1 MDSLNLSK
9 VNFTNRADVV
19 DPGVTIFNPKFSHV
33 STLRGADRLIGT
45 STLDGDFGLGILVG
59 VEANNFDL
67 LIKSTEFTANANLTA
82 QGIDNEGIINTNRGN
97 DLVKGTAIANISAT
111 TSTVSQVIAIAET
124 ADTKVINNVFA
135 SLDIQATAY
144 GIDNSGGKINTNQGD
159 DRVNGEIN
167 GSLSAIATATADA
180 SAIVEAI
187 AGAPMS
193 DNLQAFAN
201 AIATSFTTATISA
214 TAINNRSGSL
224 NTGKGND
231 TINAKATSSTSTFA
245 GTSSSTF
252 SSAPPENQALAMA
265 VADAVAETS
274 DLAIAIENTEGRLR
288 TGKGADM
295 IQATAE
301 ASELAL
307 AVDNTKGYIT
317 LDQGKDIIEA
327 TAKASELAIAIGNAG
342 GRLRTGKGADRID
355 ATAEASELAIAIGN
369 AEGRLRTGKGAD
381 TIHAIIEAADL
392 GIAIDNTKGYI
403 TLDQGKDTIE
413 ATAKAS
419 GQAIAIGNAEGRL
432 RTGKGADTIL
442 ATAEAADLAIAIE
455 NTGGTIRTG
464 KGADTILAQATG
476 AESYGIFGGTI
487 DLGNGNDFLM
497 AGTFGGGISIDAGS
511 GDDWVEGFGDAKVYG
526 GQGFDT
532 LSLGSYSI
540 ENFLDNDNG
549 NNISFGA
556 NSDVSFNLDG
566 ITLNATGFEQ
576 FNFADDVTYT
586 YDQLAT
592 V

>member
-45 STLDGDFGLGILVG
+45 STLNGDFGLGILVG

-67 LIKSTEFTANANLTA
+67 LIKSTEFTANANITA

-144 GIDNSGGKINTNQGD
+144 GIDNSGGKINTNQGN

-252 SSAPPENQALAMA
+252 SSALPESQALALA
-265 VADAVAETS
+265 VAEAVAETF
-274 DLAIAIENTEGRLR
+274 DIAIAIDNRGGMIFTGRGR
-288 TGKGADM
+288 DM
-295 IQATAE
+295 IHATAKALAKAITINNRGGMIFTGRGRDMIHATTEASTKALTIDNRGGMIFTGRGRDMIHATAE
-301 ASELAL
+301 AF
-307 AVDNTKGYIT
+307 
-317 LDQGKDIIEA
+317 DIA
-327 TAKASELAIAIGNAG
+327 
-342 GRLRTGKGADRID
+342 
-355 ATAEASELAIAIGN
+355 
-369 AEGRLRTGKGAD
+369 
-381 TIHAIIEAADL
+381 
-392 GIAIDNTKGYI
+392 IAIDNRGGMIFTGRGRDMI
-403 TLDQGKDTIE
+403 H
-413 ATAKAS
+413 AMAKAS
-419 GQAIAIGNAEGRL
+419 TKAIAIDNRGGMIFTGRG
-432 RTGKGADTIL
+432 RDMIH
-442 ATAEAADLAIAIE
+442 
-455 NTGGTIRTG
+455 
-464 KGADTILAQATG
+464 AQATG
-476 AESYGIFGGTI
+476 AESYGIYGGNILT
-487 DLGNGNDFLM
+487 G
-497 AGTFGGGISIDAGS
+497 AGADEVKASSFGGGVKIRMGR
-511 GDDWVEGFGDAKVYG
+511 GDDLVEGFGDAEVYG
-526 GQGFDT
+526 GKGVDT
-532 LSLGSYSI
+532 LSLGSYSREDFHI
-540 ENFLDNDNG
+540 C
-549 NNISFGA
+549 FGA

-566 ITLNATGFEQ
+566 ITLNSTGFEQ
-576 FNFADDVTYT
+576 FNFAGDVTYT

>member
-45 STLDGDFGLGILVG
+45 STLNGDFGLGILVG

-67 LIKSTEFTANANLTA
+67 LIKSTEFTANANITA

-144 GIDNSGGKINTNQGD
+144 GIDNSGGKINTNQGN

-224 NTGKGND
+224 NTGNGND

-252 SSAPPENQALAMA
+252 SSALPESQALALA
-265 VADAVAETS
+265 VAEAVAETF
-274 DLAIAIENTEGRLR
+274 DIAIAIDNRGGMIFTGRGR
-288 TGKGADM
+288 DM
-295 IQATAE
+295 IHATAE
-301 ASELAL
+301 AL
-307 AVDNTKGYIT
+307 
-317 LDQGKDIIEA
+317 
-327 TAKASELAIAIGNAG
+327 AKAITIDNRG
-342 GRLRTGKGADRID
+342 GMIFTGRGRDMIH
-355 ATAEASELAIAIGN
+355 ATAEAFDIA
-369 AEGRLRTGKGAD
+369 
-381 TIHAIIEAADL
+381 
-392 GIAIDNTKGYI
+392 IAIDNRGGMIFTGRGRDMI
-403 TLDQGKDTIE
+403 H
-413 ATAKAS
+413 AMAKAS
-419 GQAIAIGNAEGRL
+419 TKAIAIDNRGGMIFTGRG
-432 RTGKGADTIL
+432 RDMIH
-442 ATAEAADLAIAIE
+442 
-455 NTGGTIRTG
+455 
-464 KGADTILAQATG
+464 AQATG
-476 AESYGIFGGTI
+476 AESYGIYGGNILT
-487 DLGNGNDFLM
+487 G
-497 AGTFGGGISIDAGS
+497 AGADEVKASSFGGGVKIRMGR
-511 GDDWVEGFGDAKVYG
+511 GDDLVEGFGDAEVYG
-526 GQGFDT
+526 GKGVDT
-532 LSLGSYSI
+532 LSLGSYSREDFHI
-540 ENFLDNDNG
+540 C
-549 NNISFGA
+549 FGA

-576 FNFADDVTYT
+576 FNFAGDVTYT

>member
-19 DPGVTIFNPKFSHV
+19 DPGATIFNPKFSHV

-45 STLDGDFGLGILVG
+45 STLNGDFGLGILVG

-67 LIKSTEFTANANLTA
+67 LIKSTEFTANANITA

-144 GIDNSGGKINTNQGD
+144 GIDNSGGKINTNQGN

-252 SSAPPENQALAMA
+252 SSALPESQDLALA
-265 VADAVAETS
+265 VAEAVAETF
-274 DLAIAIENTEGRLR
+274 DIAIAIDNRSGMIFTGRGR
-288 TGKGADM
+288 DM
-295 IQATAE
+295 IHATTEASTKAIAIDNRGGMIFTGRGRDMIHATTEASTKAIAIDNRGGMIFMGTGRDTIHTTAE
-301 ASELAL
+301 AS
-307 AVDNTKGYIT
+307 TK
-317 LDQGKDIIEA
+317 
-327 TAKASELAIAIGNAG
+327 AIAIDNRG
-342 GRLRTGKGADRID
+342 GMIFMGTGRDTIHT
-355 ATAEASELAIAIGN
+355 TAEAS
-369 AEGRLRTGKGAD
+369 
-381 TIHAIIEAADL
+381 
-392 GIAIDNTKGYI
+392 TK
-403 TLDQGKDTIE
+403 
-413 ATAKAS
+413 
-419 GQAIAIGNAEGRL
+419 
-432 RTGKGADTIL
+432 
-442 ATAEAADLAIAIE
+442 AIAIE

-576 FNFADDVTYT
+576 FKFAGDVTYS
-586 YDQLAT
+586 YNQLAT